1 MQHII
6 GITSACGVSVTA
18 LTVSERTHGA
28 RRGRHSARLT
38 LERTSAL
45 ATAAVIALVIAS
57 VSVAAL
63 AMLADP
69 QPPAPTGWTSVSV
82 EPNASLW
89 TLASAH
95 PVEGLSTQE
104 TVQLI
109 EQENGLTTGMLQVG
123 DTLLV
128 PATSSSA
135 TALAQR

>member
-1 MQHII
+1 MQHVI
-6 GITSACGVSVTA
+6 GITSAHGVPVTA
-18 LTVSERTHGA
+18 PTVGERVRGA
-28 RRGRHSARLT
+28 QRGRRSSRLT
-38 LERTSAL
+38 LERRSAL

-95 PVEGLSTQE
+95 PVEGLSTPE

-109 EQENGLTTGMLQVG
+109 AQENGLATGMLQVG

-128 PATSSSA
+128 PATSSCA

>member
-1 MQHII
+1 MQHVI
-6 GITSACGVSVTA
+6 GITSAHGVPVGAPTA
-18 LTVSERTHGA
+18 DERGRGA
-28 RRGRHSARLT
+28 RRGRRSPRLI
-38 LERTSAL
+38 LERRSAL

-57 VSVAAL
+57 VIVAAL

-69 QPPAPTGWTSVSV
+69 QPPAPTSWTSVSV

-95 PVEGLSTQE
+95 PVEGLSTPE

-109 EQENGLTTGMLQVG
+109 AQENGLATGMLQVG

-128 PATSSSA
+128 PATSSCA

>member
-1 MQHII
+1 
-6 GITSACGVSVTA
+6 
-18 LTVSERTHGA
+18 
-28 RRGRHSARLT
+28 
-38 LERTSAL
+38 
-45 ATAAVIALVIAS
+45 
-57 VSVAAL
+57 
-63 AMLADP
+63 MLADP

-95 PVEGLSTQE
+95 PVEGLSTPE

-109 EQENGLTTGMLQVG
+109 AQENGLATGMLQVG

-128 PATSSSA
+128 PATSSCA